1 MKRAKDKTPQ
11 QRIKTRKM
19 ATIAMLC
26 AAALIL
32 VALVRIP
39 IVLFLKY
46 DPKDI
51 VIVLGGFI
59 YGPMT
64 SALISLIV
72 SFIEMVTISS
82 DGILGFIMNV
92 IAGVSF
98 SCPAAFIYKRKRT
111 RAGALLGLLTGV
123 ITVSAVMLLWN
134 YIITPIFLNQPR
146 ETVVP
151 LLTTAILPF
160 NLLKGSINA
169 GLTLLLYKPIVT
181 GLRRARLIPPS
192 DNSQPQKSRLGIIL
206 IALIIIITSVLIIL
220 SMNSII

>member
-1 MKRAKDKTPQ
+1 
-11 QRIKTRKM
+11 M

-98 SCPAAFIYKRKRT
+98 SCPAAFIYKAHPCGILRSVDWCNYGLCGYVVVELHQCTYFLESASRN
-111 RAGALLGLLTGV
+111 RGA
-123 ITVSAVMLLWN
+123 
-134 YIITPIFLNQPR
+134 P
-146 ETVVP
+146 
-151 LLTTAILPF
+151 LTT
-160 NLLKGSINA
+160 
-169 GLTLLLYKPIVT
+169 
-181 GLRRARLIPPS
+181 
-192 DNSQPQKSRLGIIL
+192 
-206 IALIIIITSVLIIL
+206 VLV
-220 SMNSII
+220 

>member
-72 SFIEMVTISS
+72 SFIENG
-82 DGILGFIMNV
+82 DDQLGWYLGFHYECHRRSIFFLPCR
-92 IAGVSF
+92 IYYKKHPCGT
-98 SCPAAFIYKRKRT
+98 CP
-111 RAGALLGLLTGV
+111 GLLTGV

-151 LLTTAILPF
+151 LDYCNSRLTL
-160 NLLKGSINA
+160 GSINA
-169 GLTLLLYKPIVT
+169 V
-181 GLRRARLIPPS
+181 
-192 DNSQPQKSRLGIIL
+192 
-206 IALIIIITSVLIIL
+206 
-220 SMNSII
+220 